1 VLVRG
6 TVPSF
11 ESRSQFL
18 VSLRARLGYQMA
30 LVKSSKLAARSVKA
44 SSIPTA
50 SKSMPRAE
58 PPPLAEKVGASTPAL
73 LFERVAAA
81 TEEFASGLTE
91 ASAAA
96 EQLRKSMEQI
106 GAGAEEAAGAAQ
118 EQLAAIKR
126 ISEGLRTAR
135 GETDALRRR
144 TENVEILLGDTAAR
158 ITASAR
164 AIERNAQRQAATI
177 EIIAELERRA
187 SDIGEITQTV
197 HARAIMGAALPWSPT
212 RSARLPRRPTKA
224 LKKSKGSQAIFRL
237 MWSAWSSR

>member
-1 VLVRG
+1 
-6 TVPSF
+6 
-11 ESRSQFL
+11 
-18 VSLRARLGYQMA
+18 MA
-30 LVKSSKLAARSVKA
+30 LVKSSKIGARSLKA
-44 SSIPTA
+44 SPSPTA
-50 SKSMPRAE
+50 SKSMQRAKPS
-58 PPPLAEKVGASTPAL
+58 PPAEKVGASTSAV

-106 GAGAEEAAGAAQ
+106 GAGAEEAAGASQ

-158 ITASAR
+158 ITVSAR
-164 AIERNAQRQAATI
+164 AIERVI
-177 EIIAELERRA
+177 SIALEGRA
-187 SDIGEITQTV
+187 SMPCSQWMERVTTCSTPVSSSTRPQASASADSTIAPATTK
-197 HARAIMGAALPWSPT
+197 
-212 RSARLPRRPTKA
+212 RSAR
-224 LKKSKGSQAIFRL
+224 
-237 MWSAWSSR
+237 

>member
-1 VLVRG
+1 
-6 TVPSF
+6 
-11 ESRSQFL
+11 
-18 VSLRARLGYQMA
+18 MA
-30 LVKSSKLAARSVKA
+30 LVKSSKIAARAPKA
-44 SSIPTA
+44 APISSP
-50 SKSMPRAE
+50 SKPM
-58 PPPLAEKVGASTPAL
+58 PLANPPAPAPKVGTGTPQA

-106 GAGAEEAAGAAQ
+106 SAGAEEAAGASQ

-126 ISEGLRTAR
+126 ISRRPSHRRAAKQTR
-135 GETDALRRR
+135 LRRR
-144 TENVEILLGDTAAR
+144 TENVQIMLGDTAER

-187 SDIGEITQTV
+187 RDIGEITQTV
-197 HARAIMGAALPWSPT
+197 SRVSDQTNLLALNAAIEAARAGDHGRGFAVVADEVRALGRDVRQKLSGGQK
-212 RSARLPRRPTKA
+212 ARRRN
-224 LKKSKGSQAIFRL
+224 SDS
-237 MWSAWSSR
+237 MWAAWSSR